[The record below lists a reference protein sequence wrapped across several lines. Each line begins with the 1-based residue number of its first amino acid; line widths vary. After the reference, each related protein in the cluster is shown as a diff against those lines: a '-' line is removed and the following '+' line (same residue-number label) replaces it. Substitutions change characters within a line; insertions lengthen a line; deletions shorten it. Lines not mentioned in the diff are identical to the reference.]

1 MARMSLDTA
10 IRLSAEV
17 KGGGN
22 IDRAK
27 KSLQDLGKN
36 SQTTAREISTLR
48 AATFQFARANDNT
61 IAGIRS
67 SIGAFRGLQEQA
79 KIGSREFQRYGA
91 EIQKLEG
98 KLRGLDG
105 TAAAAGDSL
114 GKKLATGLAAAG
126 IGRGLQQITMQAG
139 RFDAEVRKAAAI
151 EGGAGSFSVLQKE
164 IEKVAA
170 VAAGTP
176 TEVAALATSLSRAG
190 FTAQETT
197 QSLAGIVRGAEA
209 TAVSFEQ
216 MGSIAADNMRAFG
229 LETSQVNRV
238 VDILTQAANKSNQGV
253 LDVGEA
259 MKYSAPVAKTL
270 GVSIEDLAATLG
282 LMANAG
288 IRGSDAGTGLRMGLF
303 RLQTAAG
310 GADEEIQ
317 SLTRGNELLGKA
329 MDVLGA
335 QILDTQGKLKPMDQ
349 VILALKDSFAKLSIS
364 DQAILAKALFGT
376 EAASKF
382 LATMNFTESKIQE
395 MFGFVRNAGGVAEET
410 QKKMQGFN
418 YSIVVAGGNVEYL
431 ANQIGGMIGAAMKPL
446 IDTFN
451 MAISAAMKLPDPIR
465 NIGAAAAAA
474 GISTLGLVVAVN
486 AVSGALALV
495 GGVSGAKAAIAGL
508 LSFNAAAGMAT
519 KAATAL
525 NLAALGPWALVA
537 VGIAAATAA
546 AYKFN
551 EPFRE
556 FVNTIPA
563 RFGVFFAA
571 LQRDI
576 GQAAARA
583 QAIIAGT
590 RDFVVGAFRTVESI
604 GRQAMQNLLST
615 LNPVDAAFRQLGINI
630 QSIFGSVFD
639 SIGINWGRLIS
650 QMLERLNP
658 MQAILKLMGVDVAGA
673 MEQALNFRPPAA
685 SAPAAPTAA
694 PPPGAVPLP
703 VVPAPTG
710 AADKAAKA
718 GAADKTAKDAEKAA
732 KAAEAAGRKYE
743 ADQIRAQARLA
754 AEKLQI
760 EEGLQ
765 QNTIELDNQRYENS
779 KTLAL
784 KQFEFNQSLQSR
796 VLNLWSEGLLGPAR
810 AAAKVLSEFMLGFS
824 ENTARV
830 ADAQRAVNDARQAL
844 QQAETVHKQTLANMT
859 ARQRIEA
866 MEAGAGQVQS
876 AGVGMGG
883 QATFGSTGRVFNA
896 RGWVHGHFQNMNR
909 DALIQDTVDV
919 VMGLLAQGVPTELG
933 SGRQFRQGMTR
944 AEVQSIVR
952 QGIAAHKKYASGIG
966 AIDVFVPEGTRVPL
980 PLSSVANLGGAAGYS
995 GNLPRGTQ
1003 LMHLDPRSR
1012 AGTTGAPLPMSQRL
1026 LPGADMPGFQPLPV
1040 RDVSGEG
1047 NIQQARERLNQAEE
1061 ELKLIKQQNDELRKF
1076 DRKELTQKLTQGLID
1091 QNYELETSAQDL
1103 QLRNR
1108 LLMEGVRS
1116 EVIDG
1121 ELQKARLYRDQSVV
1135 VAGLQEGIN
1144 AIKDADDKAAAIA
1157 GLEQVNQLYA
1167 KQLELIDA
1175 SVAAQIQQGLAL
1187 RLYIGELKRSLDE
1200 MQNIEQVTINV
1211 SKTIESEM
1219 SSAMSGAVS
1228 AVVTGSESVK
1238 ETLGNMFK
1246 NIGEAFV
1253 KMATDI
1259 IAKQIVMIA
1268 LQSVLKALGG
1278 PSFGGFGSGPGQASP
1293 ALGFNPSGFAGG
1305 TGIPFFANG
1314 GIMSPSGP
1322 LPLKAYSRGG
1332 VASTPQ
1338 VALFGEGS
1346 MNEAYVPLPDGRRIP
1361 VALQAPDGNRG
1372 DRMREL
1378 MGASPAGSNTSPVLS
1393 MSFETTTINGVE
1405 YVSRDQLESAMAET
1419 RKRAANDGAK
1429 RGMSMTL
1436 DRLQQSPATRSKVG
1450 IR

>member
-17 KGGGN
+17 KGGAN
-22 IDRAK
+22 ITKVQR
-27 KSLQDLGKN
+27 SLQDLAKG
-36 SQTTAREISTLR
+36 SQTTAREMSTLR
-48 AATFQFARANDNT
+48 AATFQFARANDST

-98 KLRGLDG
+98 KLRGLDT
-105 TAAAAGDSL
+105 TATAAGDSL

-139 RFDAEVRKAAAI
+139 KFDAEVRKAAAI

-190 FTAQETT
+190 FSAQETT

-209 TAVSFEQ
+209 TAVSFEE

-317 SLTRGNELLGKA
+317 SLTRGNALLGKA

-451 MAISAAMKLPDPIR
+451 LAISAAMKLPDPIR

-508 LSFNAAAGMAT
+508 TNFSAAATVARNAAV
-519 KAATAL
+519 AL
-525 NLAALGPWALVA
+525 NLAVLGPWALA
-537 VGIAAATAA
+537 AAGIAAATAA

-563 RFGVFFAA
+563 RFGVFFQA
-571 LQRDI
+571 LQRDV
-576 GQAAARA
+576 QAAAARA
-583 QAIIAGT
+583 QAVIASV
-590 RDFVVGAFRTVESI
+590 RNFAVNAFRAVESV
-604 GRQAMQNLLST
+604 GRQAMQNLLNT

-630 QSIFGSVFD
+630 QSIFGGVFE

-650 QMLERLNP
+650 QMLGQLNP
-658 MQAILKLMGVDVAGA
+658 MQGILKLLGVDMAGA
-673 MEQALNFRPPAA
+673 MEQALNFRPSAAPQAAALPATA
-685 SAPAAPTAA
+685 PIPGTLPGAPPAPAL
-694 PPPGAVPLP
+694 PG
-703 VVPAPTG
+703 
-710 AADKAAKA
+710 
-718 GAADKTAKDAEKAA
+718 
-732 KAAEAAGRKYE
+732 
-743 ADQIRAQARLA
+743 
-754 AEKLQI
+754 
-760 EEGLQ
+760 
-765 QNTIELDNQRYENS
+765 
-779 KTLAL
+779 
-784 KQFEFNQSLQSR
+784 
-796 VLNLWSEGLLGPAR
+796 
-810 AAAKVLSEFMLGFS
+810 
-824 ENTARV
+824 
-830 ADAQRAVNDARQAL
+830 
-844 QQAETVHKQTLANMT
+844 
-859 ARQRIEA
+859 
-866 MEAGAGQVQS
+866 
-876 AGVGMGG
+876 GG
-883 QATFGSTGRVFNA
+883 GG
-896 RGWVHGHFQNMNR
+896 G
-909 DALIQDTVDV
+909 
-919 VMGLLAQGVPTELG
+919 
-933 SGRQFRQGMTR
+933 
-944 AEVQSIVR
+944 
-952 QGIAAHKKYASGIG
+952 
-966 AIDVFVPEGTRVPL
+966 
-980 PLSSVANLGGAAGYS
+980 GGAAGGGGS
-995 GNLPRGTQ
+995 AGSAPKFELSSRGRALVAAAQ
-1003 LMHLDPRSR
+1003 KLGVSPLDLATIISFET
-1012 AGTTGAPLPMSQRL
+1012 AGTFSPSIRGGTGNNYMGLIQFGAPERQKYGASPNQSFEEQVMGPVVRYFQDRFKGVGMSTQGASL
-1026 LPGADMPGFQPLPV
+1026 LDLYTTVLAGNPKANRNA
-1040 RDVSGEG
+1040 RDSFGTSAVSGVNNMGPHRQKALSTFFGGSMENVG
-1047 NIQQARERLNQAEE
+1047 FGAVEQAQATTAGYEEAQQAAEQLRERQQATTAELEKFIEARTQAVVKLNQES
-1061 ELKLIKQQNDELRKF
+1061 ELLGATTDLDRRRLEYAFEQLEINDRAIQAKREF
-1076 DRKELTQKLTQGLID
+1076 Q
-1091 QNYELETSAQDL
+1091 ELE
-1103 QLRNR
+1103 
-1108 LLMEGVRS
+1108 
-1116 EVIDG
+1116 
-1121 ELQKARLYRDQSVV
+1121 
-1135 VAGLQEGIN
+1135 
-1144 AIKDADDKAAAIA
+1144 
-1157 GLEQVNQLYA
+1157 
-1167 KQLELIDA
+1167 KQLVELGIDYNA
-1175 SVAAQIQQGLAL
+1175 EQQLA
-1187 RLYIGELKRSLDE
+1187 R
-1200 MQNIEQVTINV
+1200 
-1211 SKTIESEM
+1211 IESEKQHALKNAQVKAEQDINDLM
-1219 SSAMSGAVS
+1219 AERVRMMQQLTRQAAEPAAFQTQGMAIEAQIATLKDDLAEMTSIATLAGKSAETIGGAFGNAFRDLISGAAS
-1228 AVVTGSESVK
+1228 ARQVLAGFFEDVAQG
-1238 ETLGNMFK
+1238 F
-1246 NIGEAFV
+1246 AQ
-1253 KMATDI
+1253 MAAEI
-1259 IAKQIVMIA
+1259 IAKQMAMIA
-1268 LQSVLKALGG
+1268 LQTILKALGAVA
-1278 PSFGGFGSGPGQASP
+1278 GGGSTFAAGGQGGISP
-1293 ALGFNPSGFAGG
+1293 ALGFDPGGFAAGD
-1305 TGIPFFANG
+1305 TGIPFFGRALGGGVSAGRPYPVGENG
-1314 GIMSPSGP
+1314 PELFVPYQAGSIIPAEATEALEAINNASLRGLSVPFQATAATAAKTSQQGGGSSSSSGLSVP
-1322 LPLKAYSRGG
+1322 FQRGMEGLSVPFQRGG
-1332 VASTPQ
+1332 MD
-1338 VALFGEGS
+1338 GS
-1346 MNEAYVPLPDGRRIP
+1346 AAAGGG
-1361 VALQAPDGNRG
+1361 AAGGNGLIR
-1372 DRMREL
+1372 
-1378 MGASPAGSNTSPVLS
+1378 
-1393 MSFETTTINGVE
+1393 FETVQIGELDFVTKDEAQRIG
-1405 YVSRDQLESAMAET
+1405 RESAKQGAALAQ
-1419 RKRAANDGAK
+1419 KRITNNPTARRQAGL
-1429 RGMSMTL
+1429 S
-1436 DRLQQSPATRSKVG
+1436 
-1450 IR
+1450 

>member
-22 IDRAK
+22 ITKVQREIQ
-27 KSLQDLGKN
+27 SLAANSKLTARDLG
-36 SQTTAREISTLR
+36 TMRV
-48 AATFQFARANDNT
+48 AALQLAKANDGT
-61 IAGIRS
+61 VSGIRS
-67 SIGAFRGLQEQA
+67 SIAALRGLKDQA
-79 KIGSREFQRYGA
+79 KIGGQEFRALGA
-91 EIQKLEG
+91 DIQKLEG

-114 GKKLATGLAAAG
+114 GQKLATGLAAAG
-126 IGRGLQQITMQAG
+126 IGRGLQQITMQFG

-151 EGGAGSFSVLQKE
+151 EGSAGAFGVLQKE

-209 TAVSFEQ
+209 TAVSFEE

-317 SLTRGNELLGKA
+317 SLTRGNKLLGKA

-486 AVSGALALV
+486 ALKTALSVV
-495 GGVSGAKAAIAGL
+495 GGI
-508 LSFNAAAGMAT
+508 
-519 KAATAL
+519 KAATAAL
-525 NLAALGPWALVA
+525 TGYTGAATTAGTASA
-537 VGIAAATAA
+537 AAATSAGRLLTVLGTLGKIGLITVGVKFAIEGLDELLTGLVGVQDAEAA
-546 AYKFN
+546 AKAMAERRGLTYTPSAAVTRRNQASSAYVSRFAG
-551 EPFRE
+551 
-556 FVNTIPA
+556 A
-563 RFGVFFAA
+563 RDAA
-571 LQRDI
+571 F
-576 GQAAARA
+576 ARA
-583 QAIIAGT
+583 QQIT
-590 RDFVVGAFRTVESI
+590 
-604 GRQAMQNLLST
+604 
-615 LNPVDAAFRQLGINI
+615 
-630 QSIFGSVFD
+630 
-639 SIGINWGRLIS
+639 
-650 QMLERLNP
+650 
-658 MQAILKLMGVDVAGA
+658 GV
-673 MEQALNFRPPAA
+673 PA
-685 SAPAAPTAA
+685 T
-694 PPPGAVPLP
+694 AVPLP
-703 VVPAPTG
+703 VVPAGGGAGAGAGRQPG
-710 AADKAAKA
+710 AAAAPRFELSSRARALIAAAQKLGVSPLDLATIISFETAGTFSPSIRGGAGGNYQGLIQFGAPERRQYGVTPGQSFEEQVMGPVVRYFQDRFKGVGMSTQGASLLDLYTTVLAGNPRANRNARDSFGTSAVSGVQRMEPHRQKALSTFFGGSMENIGFGAVEQAQAQVA
-718 GAADKTAKDAEKAA
+718 GYEESMAAMEQLQEQQAAAQKQLEQLNEERAKTALQLYNERSLLGATTDEQ
-732 KAAEAAGRKYE
+732 R
-743 ADQIRAQARLA
+743 RRLELEIEIDNITQQHF
-754 AEKLQI
+754 EKLQNLKAI
-760 EEGLQ
+760 EEEIARLGGVAETAAIREGLEREKEQ
-765 QNTIELDNQRYENS
+765 QLALARLRAEQDLNEILVERQRMMQDLTRQASEPTVFNVLEQQKAQLDEILQRYPAIGQAADAAA
-779 KTLAL
+779 TLATNGMAEMIAGT
-784 KQFEFNQSLQSR
+784 KS
-796 VLNLWSEGLLGPAR
+796 
-810 AAAKVLSEFMLGFS
+810 AKEVF
-824 ENTARV
+824 
-830 ADAQRAVNDARQAL
+830 ADFL
-844 QQAETVHKQTLANMT
+844 
-859 ARQRIEA
+859 
-866 MEAGAGQVQS
+866 
-876 AGVGMGG
+876 
-883 QATFGSTGRVFNA
+883 
-896 RGWVHGHFQNMNR
+896 
-909 DALIQDTVDV
+909 
-919 VMGLLAQGVPTELG
+919 
-933 SGRQFRQGMTR
+933 
-944 AEVQSIVR
+944 
-952 QGIAAHKKYASGIG
+952 QGIASALIDTAKKMIAQYIAIGIARMFAGIG
-966 AIDVFVPEGTRVPL
+966 GSAVGGFSG
-980 PLSSVANLGGAAGYS
+980 SSVGPFGAGG
-995 GNLPRGTQ
+995 
-1003 LMHLDPRSR
+1003 
-1012 AGTTGAPLPMSQRL
+1012 
-1026 LPGADMPGFQPLPV
+1026 
-1040 RDVSGEG
+1040 
-1047 NIQQARERLNQAEE
+1047 I
-1061 ELKLIKQQNDELRKF
+1061 
-1076 DRKELTQKLTQGLID
+1076 
-1091 QNYELETSAQDL
+1091 
-1103 QLRNR
+1103 
-1108 LLMEGVRS
+1108 
-1116 EVIDG
+1116 
-1121 ELQKARLYRDQSVV
+1121 
-1135 VAGLQEGIN
+1135 
-1144 AIKDADDKAAAIA
+1144 
-1157 GLEQVNQLYA
+1157 
-1167 KQLELIDA
+1167 
-1175 SVAAQIQQGLAL
+1175 
-1187 RLYIGELKRSLDE
+1187 
-1200 MQNIEQVTINV
+1200 
-1211 SKTIESEM
+1211 
-1219 SSAMSGAVS
+1219 
-1228 AVVTGSESVK
+1228 
-1238 ETLGNMFK
+1238 
-1246 NIGEAFV
+1246 
-1253 KMATDI
+1253 
-1259 IAKQIVMIA
+1259 
-1268 LQSVLKALGG
+1268 
-1278 PSFGGFGSGPGQASP
+1278 SP
-1293 ALGFNPSGFAGG
+1293 ALSFPA
-1305 TGIPFFANG
+1305 TGFANG

-1378 MGASPAGSNTSPVLS
+1378 MGASPAGSNASPVLS

-1429 RGMSMTL
+1429 QGFSMTV
-1436 DRLQQSPATRSKVG
+1436 DKIEQSPGLRRKL
-1450 IR
+1450 RLP

>member
-17 KGGGN
+17 RGGAN
-22 IDRAK
+22 ITKVQR
-27 KSLQDLGKN
+27 SLQDLAKG
-36 SQTTAREISTLR
+36 SQLTAREMGTLR
-48 AATFQFARANDNT
+48 AATFQFSRANDST

-67 SIGAFRGLQEQA
+67 SVTAFRGLQEQA
-79 KIGSREFQRYGA
+79 RIGSREFNRYGA
-91 EIQKLEG
+91 EIQRLEG

-105 TAAAAGDSL
+105 TATATGDSL
-114 GKKLATGLAAAG
+114 GKKLVTGLAAAG
-126 IGRGLQQITMQAG
+126 IGRGLQQITMQFG

-151 EGGAGSFSVLQKE
+151 EGSAGAFGVLQKE

-209 TAVSFEQ
+209 TAVSFEE

-317 SLTRGNELLGKA
+317 SLTRGNKLLGKA

-486 AVSGALALV
+486 AVSGALALF
-495 GGVSGAKAAIAGL
+495 GGASGIKAGVAGL
-508 LSFNAAAGMAT
+508 LSFQGAAALAT

-583 QAIIAGT
+583 QAIIA
-590 RDFVVGAFRTVESI
+590 
-604 GRQAMQNLLST
+604 
-615 LNPVDAAFRQLGINI
+615 
-630 QSIFGSVFD
+630 
-639 SIGINWGRLIS
+639 
-650 QMLERLNP
+650 
-658 MQAILKLMGVDVAGA
+658 
-673 MEQALNFRPPAA
+673 
-685 SAPAAPTAA
+685 PTTKSR
-694 PPPGAVPLP
+694 
-703 VVPAPTG
+703 VPA
-710 AADKAAKA
+710 
-718 GAADKTAKDAEKAA
+718 
-732 KAAEAAGRKYE
+732 
-743 ADQIRAQARLA
+743 
-754 AEKLQI
+754 
-760 EEGLQ
+760 
-765 QNTIELDNQRYENS
+765 
-779 KTLAL
+779 
-784 KQFEFNQSLQSR
+784 
-796 VLNLWSEGLLGPAR
+796 
-810 AAAKVLSEFMLGFS
+810 M
-824 ENTARV
+824 
-830 ADAQRAVNDARQAL
+830 
-844 QQAETVHKQTLANMT
+844 
-859 ARQRIEA
+859 
-866 MEAGAGQVQS
+866 
-876 AGVGMGG
+876 
-883 QATFGSTGRVFNA
+883 
-896 RGWVHGHFQNMNR
+896 
-909 DALIQDTVDV
+909 
-919 VMGLLAQGVPTELG
+919 
-933 SGRQFRQGMTR
+933 
-944 AEVQSIVR
+944 
-952 QGIAAHKKYASGIG
+952 
-966 AIDVFVPEGTRVPL
+966 
-980 PLSSVANLGGAAGYS
+980 
-995 GNLPRGTQ
+995 
-1003 LMHLDPRSR
+1003 
-1012 AGTTGAPLPMSQRL
+1012 
-1026 LPGADMPGFQPLPV
+1026 
-1040 RDVSGEG
+1040 
-1047 NIQQARERLNQAEE
+1047 
-1061 ELKLIKQQNDELRKF
+1061 
-1076 DRKELTQKLTQGLID
+1076 
-1091 QNYELETSAQDL
+1091 
-1103 QLRNR
+1103 
-1108 LLMEGVRS
+1108 
-1116 EVIDG
+1116 
-1121 ELQKARLYRDQSVV
+1121 
-1135 VAGLQEGIN
+1135 
-1144 AIKDADDKAAAIA
+1144 
-1157 GLEQVNQLYA
+1157 
-1167 KQLELIDA
+1167 
-1175 SVAAQIQQGLAL
+1175 
-1187 RLYIGELKRSLDE
+1187 
-1200 MQNIEQVTINV
+1200 
-1211 SKTIESEM
+1211 
-1219 SSAMSGAVS
+1219 
-1228 AVVTGSESVK
+1228 
-1238 ETLGNMFK
+1238 
-1246 NIGEAFV
+1246 
-1253 KMATDI
+1253 MA
-1259 IAKQIVMIA
+1259 
-1268 LQSVLKALGG
+1268 
-1278 PSFGGFGSGPGQASP
+1278 
-1293 ALGFNPSGFAGG
+1293 
-1305 TGIPFFANG
+1305 
-1314 GIMSPSGP
+1314 
-1322 LPLKAYSRGG
+1322 
-1332 VASTPQ
+1332 
-1338 VALFGEGS
+1338 
-1346 MNEAYVPLPDGRRIP
+1346 
-1361 VALQAPDGNRG
+1361 
-1372 DRMREL
+1372 
-1378 MGASPAGSNTSPVLS
+1378 
-1393 MSFETTTINGVE
+1393 
-1405 YVSRDQLESAMAET
+1405 
-1419 RKRAANDGAK
+1419 
-1429 RGMSMTL
+1429 
-1436 DRLQQSPATRSKVG
+1436 
-1450 IR
+1450 

>member
-17 KGGGN
+17 RGGAN
-22 IDRAK
+22 ITKVQR
-27 KSLQDLGKN
+27 SLQDLAKG
-36 SQTTAREISTLR
+36 SQLTAREMGTLR
-48 AATFQFARANDNT
+48 AATFQFSRANDST

-67 SIGAFRGLQEQA
+67 SVTAFRGLQEQA
-79 KIGSREFQRYGA
+79 RIGSREFNRYGA
-91 EIQKLEG
+91 EIQRLEG

-105 TAAAAGDSL
+105 TATATGDSL
-114 GKKLATGLAAAG
+114 GKKLVTGLAAAG
-126 IGRGLQQITMQAG
+126 IGRGLQQITMQFG

-151 EGGAGSFSVLQKE
+151 EGSAGAFGVLQKE

-209 TAVSFEQ
+209 TAVSFEE

-317 SLTRGNELLGKA
+317 SLTRGNKLLGKA

-431 ANQIGGMIGAAMKPL
+431 ANQVGGMIGAAMKPL

-495 GGVSGAKAAIAGL
+495 GGASGIKAGVAGL
-508 LSFNAAAGMAT
+508 LSFQGAAALAT

-590 RDFVVGAFRTVESI
+590 RDFVVGAFRAVESI

-673 MEQALNFRPPAA
+673 MEQALNFRPSAAPRPAA
-685 SAPAAPTAA
+685 SPAVAPIPGTLPSTLPGAPPAPDLPGAAGGGGAAAGTGGRAAAAPRFELSSRGKALVAAAQKLGVSPLDLATIISFETAGTFSPSIRGGAGGNYQGLIQFGA
-694 PPPGAVPLP
+694 PERRQYGVTPSQSFEEQVMGPVVRYFQDRFKGVGMSTQGASLLDLYTTVLAGNPRANRNARDSFGTSAVSGVQRMGPHRQKALSTFFGGSMENIGFGAVEQAQAQ
-703 VVPAPTG
+703 VAG
-710 AADKAAKA
+710 YEESMAAMEQLREQQAAAQKQLEEFNEERA
-718 GAADKTAKDAEKAA
+718 KTAVQLHNERSLLGATTDEQ
-732 KAAEAAGRKYE
+732 R
-743 ADQIRAQARLA
+743 RRLELEIEIDNITQQHL
-754 AEKLQI
+754 EKLQSLKAI
-760 EEGLQ
+760 EEEIARLGGVAETAAIREGLEREKEQ
-765 QNTIELDNQRYENS
+765 Q
-779 KTLAL
+779 LAL
-784 KQFEFNQSLQSR
+784 ARLRAEQD
-796 VLNLWSEGLLGPAR
+796 LNEILVER
-810 AAAKVLSEFMLGFS
+810 
-824 ENTARV
+824 
-830 ADAQRAVNDARQAL
+830 QRMMQDLARQASEPTVFNVLEQQKAQLDEIL
-844 QQAETVHKQTLANMT
+844 QRYPA
-859 ARQRIEA
+859 I
-866 MEAGAGQVQS
+866 
-876 AGVGMGG
+876 G
-883 QATFGSTGRVFNA
+883 QAADAAASMVTSGVAEMIAGTKSAKEVFA
-896 RGWVHGHFQNMNR
+896 DF
-909 DALIQDTVDV
+909 L
-919 VMGLLAQGVPTELG
+919 
-933 SGRQFRQGMTR
+933 
-944 AEVQSIVR
+944 
-952 QGIAAHKKYASGIG
+952 QGIASALIDTAKKMIAQYIAIGIARMFAGIG
-966 AIDVFVPEGTRVPL
+966 
-980 PLSSVANLGGAAGYS
+980 
-995 GNLPRGTQ
+995 
-1003 LMHLDPRSR
+1003 
-1012 AGTTGAPLPMSQRL
+1012 
-1026 LPGADMPGFQPLPV
+1026 
-1040 RDVSGEG
+1040 
-1047 NIQQARERLNQAEE
+1047 
-1061 ELKLIKQQNDELRKF
+1061 
-1076 DRKELTQKLTQGLID
+1076 
-1091 QNYELETSAQDL
+1091 
-1103 QLRNR
+1103 
-1108 LLMEGVRS
+1108 
-1116 EVIDG
+1116 
-1121 ELQKARLYRDQSVV
+1121 
-1135 VAGLQEGIN
+1135 
-1144 AIKDADDKAAAIA
+1144 
-1157 GLEQVNQLYA
+1157 
-1167 KQLELIDA
+1167 
-1175 SVAAQIQQGLAL
+1175 
-1187 RLYIGELKRSLDE
+1187 
-1200 MQNIEQVTINV
+1200 
-1211 SKTIESEM
+1211 
-1219 SSAMSGAVS
+1219 SSAG
-1228 AVVTGSESVK
+1228 
-1238 ETLGNMFK
+1238 
-1246 NIGEAFV
+1246 
-1253 KMATDI
+1253 
-1259 IAKQIVMIA
+1259 
-1268 LQSVLKALGG
+1268 
-1278 PSFGGFGSGPGQASP
+1278 GGFSGSSTGPFGAGGISP
-1293 ALGFNPSGFAGG
+1293 ALSFPT
-1305 TGIPFFANG
+1305 TGFANG

-1332 VASTPQ
+1332 VANSPQ

-1378 MGASPAGSNTSPVLS
+1378 MGASPAGSNTSPVLN

-1405 YVSRDQLESAMAET
+1405 YVSRDQLEAAMAET
-1419 RKRAANDGAK
+1419 RKRATNDGAK
-1429 RGMSMTL
+1429 RGLSMTL
-1436 DRLQQSPATRSKVG
+1436 DRLQQSPATRSRVG